1 MNISSNNIPSMKNIY
16 DSTYWNK
23 IKEDEQSISN
33 DLYKKS
39 MKPYETGVVSK
50 NSTSDSFKR
59 KFYSEINDEN
69 DDGEMMGDYT
79 YSLTGEKVNVS
90 SLSHNNMTPFLK
102 KNVTQNTNIDHM
114 SPYLDNLSGN
124 NCLKQKKKEVQ
135 CMFKPE
141 INSGGYI
148 CGMKNNDD
156 FYKSRIDVSEVSNN
170 FFPIEKIRVG
180 PGLNQGYGNES
191 TGGFQQA
198 DTLDYAKPPTLN
210 ELRSRINQKQTYFEI
225 PIKGHLKGPD
235 RRGEISTMTK
245 QRPDTVYKQTE
256 DMWLKTT
263 GAYSKNTLKSA
274 QNIRPTARQESHI
287 EYTGSITR
295 SDLNKGIND
304 DYGKSKIILYNNE
317 RESTEQRTVVTNVT
331 SIIKALVAPIVD
343 VLKYTNK
350 EYTIESA
357 RGVGNPSIQ
366 IPSKQTLYDPV
377 NHVMKTTVKETTL
390 HDNEAGNLT
399 GNKETYTAYTDAAK
413 ITVKETTLHD
423 NENSNLTGNKETY
436 TAYTDTA
443 KTTIKETT
451 LHDKEEGN
459 LTGNKETYTAYT
471 DAAKTTVKETTLHDN
486 DTCNLKGKNETYSAL
501 TDNAK
506 TTIKETTIH
515 DNDTG
520 ILTGNKETYS
530 SLTDSAKTTI
540 KETLIHDTVITNVK
554 GNDGIYLKNGDDAKK
569 TLRQTLPVE
578 DTVRNIGGVVYKVT
592 LYDPDIVAKT
602 TTKETT
608 IVGKSE
614 YGFIGG
620 MLEGIFGGYLN
631 KNVEMKNTNKQFT
644 SDVNEFG
651 IAGSLN
657 EHRQTDRTADE
668 NAEIDGT
675 REAILMA
682 AGHTPNP
689 GNMNIGIDAE
699 NIEMYSKKPIE
710 NSFPAR
716 EKGNV
721 GIIYQTSP
729 TLDNCG
735 ITKIPN
741 KSNAY
746 SNRLD
751 SDLLE
756 SVNKNDLM
764 RTQQINPI
772 KSGCKI

>member
-1 MNISSNNIPSMKNIY
+1 MKNIY
-16 DSTYWNK
+16 DSTYWNN
-23 IKEDEQSISN
+23 IKKDEQSRSN
-33 DLYKKS
+33 ELYKKS

-50 NSTSDSFKR
+50 NSTSDYFKR

-69 DDGEMMGDYT
+69 DDNEMMGDYT

-102 KNVTQNTNIDHM
+102 KNVTQNTNIEQM

-141 INSGGYI
+141 VNSGGYI

-156 FYKSRIDVSEVSNN
+156 FYKSRIEVSEVSNN

-198 DTLDYAKPPTLN
+198 DTLDYAKPRTLN
-210 ELRSRINQKQTYFEI
+210 ELRSKINQKQTYFEI

-235 RRGEISTMTK
+235 RRGEISAMTK
-245 QRPDTVYKQTE
+245 QRPDTVYEQTE

-263 GAYSKNTLKSA
+263 GANSKNTLRSA

-287 EYTGSITR
+287 EYTGPIARTE
-295 SDLNKGIND
+295 LNQGIND

-317 RESTEQRTVVTNVT
+317 RETTEQRTVVTNVT
-331 SIIKALVAPIVD
+331 SIIKALVAPIMD

-350 EYTIESA
+350 EYTVESA

-399 GNKETYTAYTDAAK
+399 GNKETYTAYTD
-413 ITVKETTLHD
+413 T
-423 NENSNLTGNKETY
+423 
-436 TAYTDTA
+436 
-443 KTTIKETT
+443 
-451 LHDKEEGN
+451 
-459 LTGNKETYTAYT
+459 
-471 DAAKTTVKETTLHDN
+471 AKTTVKETTLHDN
-486 DTCNLKGKNETYSAL
+486 EKGN
-501 TDNAK
+501 
-506 TTIKETTIH
+506 
-515 DNDTG
+515 
-520 ILTGNKETYS
+520 LTGNKETYS
-530 SLTDSAKTTI
+530 SLTDLAKTTI
-540 KETLIHDTVITNVK
+540 KETLIHDTVLTNVK
-554 GNDGIYLKNGDDAKK
+554 GNDGAYLKNPDDAKK
-569 TLRQTLPVE
+569 TLRQTLPTE

-620 MLEGIFGGYLN
+620 MLEGLFGGYLN

-721 GIIYQTSP
+721 GIIYQSSP

>member
-1 MNISSNNIPSMKNIY
+1 
-16 DSTYWNK
+16 
-23 IKEDEQSISN
+23 
-33 DLYKKS
+33 
-39 MKPYETGVVSK
+39 
-50 NSTSDSFKR
+50 
-59 KFYSEINDEN
+59 
-69 DDGEMMGDYT
+69 
-79 YSLTGEKVNVS
+79 
-90 SLSHNNMTPFLK
+90 
-102 KNVTQNTNIDHM
+102 
-114 SPYLDNLSGN
+114 
-124 NCLKQKKKEVQ
+124 
-135 CMFKPE
+135 MFKPE
-141 INSGGYI
+141 VNSGGYI

-156 FYKSRIDVSEVSNN
+156 FYKSRIEVSEVSNN

-198 DTLDYAKPPTLN
+198 DTLDYAKPRTLN
-210 ELRSRINQKQTYFEI
+210 ELRSKINQKQTYFEI

-235 RRGEISTMTK
+235 RRGEISAMTK
-245 QRPDTVYKQTE
+245 QRPDTVYEQTE

-263 GAYSKNTLKSA
+263 GANSKNTLRAA
-274 QNIRPTARQESHI
+274 QNIRPTTRQESHI
-287 EYTGSITR
+287 EYTGPIAR
-295 SDLNKGIND
+295 NELNQGIND

-317 RESTEQRTVVTNVT
+317 RETTEQRTVVTNVT
-331 SIIKALVAPIVD
+331 SIIKALVAPIMD

-350 EYTIESA
+350 EYTVESA

-390 HDNEAGNLT
+390 HDNENG
-399 GNKETYTAYTDAAK
+399 
-413 ITVKETTLHD
+413 
-423 NENSNLTGNKETY
+423 NLTGNKETY

-443 KTTIKETT
+443 KTTVKETT
-451 LHDKEEGN
+451 LHDNETGN
-459 LTGNKETYTAYT
+459 LTGNKETY
-471 DAAKTTVKETTLHDN
+471 
-486 DTCNLKGKNETYSAL
+486 SAL
-501 TDNAK
+501 TDN
-506 TTIKETTIH
+506 
-515 DNDTG
+515 
-520 ILTGNKETYS
+520 
-530 SLTDSAKTTI
+530 AKTTI

-721 GIIYQTSP
+721 GIIYQSSP

>member
-16 DSTYWNK
+16 DSTYWNN
-23 IKEDEQSISN
+23 IKEDEQSRSN

-102 KNVTQNTNIDHM
+102 KNVTQNTNIEQM

-141 INSGGYI
+141 VNSGGYI

-156 FYKSRIDVSEVSNN
+156 FYKSRIEVSEVSNN

-198 DTLDYAKPPTLN
+198 DTLDYAKPRTLN

-235 RRGEISTMTK
+235 RRGEISAMTK
-245 QRPDTVYKQTE
+245 QRPDTVYEQTE

-263 GAYSKNTLKSA
+263 GANSKNTLRSA

-287 EYTGSITR
+287 EYTGPIAR
-295 SDLNKGIND
+295 SELNQGIND
-304 DYGKSKIILYNNE
+304 DYGKSKIILYDNE

-331 SIIKALVAPIVD
+331 SLIKALVAPIMD

-350 EYTIESA
+350 EYTVESA
-357 RGVGNPSIQ
+357 RGAGNPSIQ

-390 HDNEAGNLT
+390 HDNENG
-399 GNKETYTAYTDAAK
+399 
-413 ITVKETTLHD
+413 
-423 NENSNLTGNKETY
+423 NLTGNKETY

-443 KTTIKETT
+443 KTT
-451 LHDKEEGN
+451 
-459 LTGNKETYTAYT
+459 
-471 DAAKTTVKETTLHDN
+471 VKETTLHDN
-486 DTCNLKGKNETYSAL
+486 EAGNLTGNKETYSAL

>member
-16 DSTYWNK
+16 DSTYWNN
-23 IKEDEQSISN
+23 IKEDEQSRSN

-39 MKPYETGVVSK
+39 MKPYETGVISK

-69 DDGEMMGDYT
+69 DDDGMMGDYT

-102 KNVTQNTNIDHM
+102 KNVTQNTNIEQM

-141 INSGGYI
+141 VNSGGYI

-156 FYKSRIDVSEVSNN
+156 FYKSRIEVSEVSNN

-198 DTLDYAKPPTLN
+198 DTLDYAKPRTLN
-210 ELRSRINQKQTYFEI
+210 ELRSKINQKQTYFEI

-235 RRGEISTMTK
+235 RRGEISAMTK
-245 QRPDTVYKQTE
+245 QRPDTVYEQTE

-263 GAYSKNTLKSA
+263 GANSKNTLRAA
-274 QNIRPTARQESHI
+274 QNIRPTTRQESHI
-287 EYTGSITR
+287 EYTGPIAR
-295 SDLNKGIND
+295 NELNQGIND

-317 RESTEQRTVVTNVT
+317 RETTEQRTVVTNVT
-331 SIIKALVAPIVD
+331 SIIKALVAPIMD

-350 EYTIESA
+350 EYTVESA

-390 HDNEAGNLT
+390 HDNENG
-399 GNKETYTAYTDAAK
+399 
-413 ITVKETTLHD
+413 
-423 NENSNLTGNKETY
+423 NLTGNKETY

-443 KTTIKETT
+443 KTT
-451 LHDKEEGN
+451 
-459 LTGNKETYTAYT
+459 
-471 DAAKTTVKETTLHDN
+471 VKETTLHDN
-486 DTCNLKGKNETYSAL
+486 ETGNLTGNKETYSAL

-506 TTIKETTIH
+506 TTIKETTLH
-515 DNDTG
+515 DNETG
-520 ILTGNKETYS
+520 NLTGNKETYS
-530 SLTDSAKTTI
+530 ALTDNAKTTI

-721 GIIYQTSP
+721 GIIYQSSP

>member
-16 DSTYWNK
+16 DSTYWNN
-23 IKEDEQSISN
+23 IKKDEQSRSN
-33 DLYKKS
+33 ELYKKS

-50 NSTSDSFKR
+50 NSTSDYFKR

-69 DDGEMMGDYT
+69 DDNEMMGDYT

-102 KNVTQNTNIDHM
+102 KNVTQNTNIEQM

-141 INSGGYI
+141 VNSGGYI

-156 FYKSRIDVSEVSNN
+156 FYKSRIEVSEVSNN

-198 DTLDYAKPPTLN
+198 DTLDYAKPRTLN
-210 ELRSRINQKQTYFEI
+210 ELRSKINQKQTYFEI

-235 RRGEISTMTK
+235 RRGEISAMTK
-245 QRPDTVYKQTE
+245 QRPDTVYEQTE

-263 GAYSKNTLKSA
+263 GANSKNTLRSA

-287 EYTGSITR
+287 EYTGPIARTE
-295 SDLNKGIND
+295 LNQGIND

-317 RESTEQRTVVTNVT
+317 RETTEQRTVVTNVT
-331 SIIKALVAPIVD
+331 SIIKALVAPIMD

-350 EYTIESA
+350 EYTVESA

-399 GNKETYTAYTDAAK
+399 GNKETYTAYTD
-413 ITVKETTLHD
+413 T
-423 NENSNLTGNKETY
+423 
-436 TAYTDTA
+436 
-443 KTTIKETT
+443 
-451 LHDKEEGN
+451 
-459 LTGNKETYTAYT
+459 
-471 DAAKTTVKETTLHDN
+471 AKTTVKETTLHDN
-486 DTCNLKGKNETYSAL
+486 EKGN
-501 TDNAK
+501 
-506 TTIKETTIH
+506 
-515 DNDTG
+515 
-520 ILTGNKETYS
+520 LTGNKETYS
-530 SLTDSAKTTI
+530 SLTDLAKTTI
-540 KETLIHDTVITNVK
+540 KETLIHDTVLTNVK
-554 GNDGIYLKNGDDAKK
+554 GNDGAYLKNPDDAKK
-569 TLRQTLPVE
+569 TLRQTLPTE

-620 MLEGIFGGYLN
+620 MLEGLFGGYLN

-721 GIIYQTSP
+721 GIIYQSSP

>member
-16 DSTYWNK
+16 DSTYWNN
-23 IKEDEQSISN
+23 IKEDEQSRSN

-102 KNVTQNTNIDHM
+102 KNVTQNTNIEQM

-141 INSGGYI
+141 VNSGGYI

-156 FYKSRIDVSEVSNN
+156 FYKSRIEVSEVSNN

-198 DTLDYAKPPTLN
+198 DTLDYAKPRTLN

-235 RRGEISTMTK
+235 RRGEISAMTK
-245 QRPDTVYKQTE
+245 QRPDTVYEQTE

-263 GAYSKNTLKSA
+263 GANSKNTLRSA

-287 EYTGSITR
+287 EYTGPIAR
-295 SDLNKGIND
+295 SELNQGIND
-304 DYGKSKIILYNNE
+304 DYGKSKIILYDNE

-331 SIIKALVAPIVD
+331 SLIKALVAPIMD

-350 EYTIESA
+350 EYTVESA

-390 HDNEAGNLT
+390 HDNENG
-399 GNKETYTAYTDAAK
+399 
-413 ITVKETTLHD
+413 
-423 NENSNLTGNKETY
+423 NLTGNKETY

-443 KTTIKETT
+443 KTTVKETT
-451 LHDKEEGN
+451 LHNNEAGN
-459 LTGNKETYTAYT
+459 LTGNK
-471 DAAKTTVKETTLHDN
+471 
-486 DTCNLKGKNETYSAL
+486 ETYSAL

>member
-16 DSTYWNK
+16 DSTYWNN
-23 IKEDEQSISN
+23 IKEDEQSRSN

-102 KNVTQNTNIDHM
+102 KNVTQNTNIEHM

-141 INSGGYI
+141 VNSGGYI

-156 FYKSRIDVSEVSNN
+156 FYKSRIEVSEVSNN

-198 DTLDYAKPPTLN
+198 DTLDYAKPRTLN

-235 RRGEISTMTK
+235 RRGEISAMTK
-245 QRPDTVYKQTE
+245 QRPDTVYEQTE

-263 GAYSKNTLKSA
+263 GANSKNTLRSA

-287 EYTGSITR
+287 EYTGPIAR
-295 SDLNKGIND
+295 SELNQGIND
-304 DYGKSKIILYNNE
+304 DYGKSKIILYDNE

-331 SIIKALVAPIVD
+331 SLIKALVAPIMD

-350 EYTIESA
+350 EYTVESA

-390 HDNEAGNLT
+390 HDNENG
-399 GNKETYTAYTDAAK
+399 
-413 ITVKETTLHD
+413 
-423 NENSNLTGNKETY
+423 NLTGNKETY

-443 KTTIKETT
+443 KTTVKETT
-451 LHDKEEGN
+451 LHNNEAGN
-459 LTGNKETYTAYT
+459 LTGNK
-471 DAAKTTVKETTLHDN
+471 
-486 DTCNLKGKNETYSAL
+486 ETYSAL

>member
-16 DSTYWNK
+16 DSTYWNN
-23 IKEDEQSISN
+23 IKEDEQSRSN

-90 SLSHNNMTPFLK
+90 SLSHNHMTPFLK
-102 KNVTQNTNIDHM
+102 KNVTQNTNIEQM

-141 INSGGYI
+141 VNSGGYI

-156 FYKSRIDVSEVSNN
+156 FYKSRIEVSEVSNN

-198 DTLDYAKPPTLN
+198 DTLDYAKPRTLN

-235 RRGEISTMTK
+235 RRGEISAMTK
-245 QRPDTVYKQTE
+245 QRPDTVYEQTE

-263 GAYSKNTLKSA
+263 GANSKNTLRSA

-287 EYTGSITR
+287 EYTGPIAR
-295 SDLNKGIND
+295 SELNQGIND
-304 DYGKSKIILYNNE
+304 DYGKSKRILYDNE
-317 RESTEQRTVVTNVT
+317 RESTEQRTVVKNVT
-331 SIIKALVAPIVD
+331 SLIKALVAPIMD

-350 EYTIESA
+350 EYTVESA

-390 HDNEAGNLT
+390 HDNENG
-399 GNKETYTAYTDAAK
+399 
-413 ITVKETTLHD
+413 
-423 NENSNLTGNKETY
+423 NLTGNKETY

-443 KTTIKETT
+443 KTTVKETT
-451 LHDKEEGN
+451 LHANEAGN
-459 LTGNKETYTAYT
+459 LTGNK
-471 DAAKTTVKETTLHDN
+471 
-486 DTCNLKGKNETYSAL
+486 ETYSAL

-520 ILTGNKETYS
+520 ISTGNKETYS

-682 AGHTPNP
+682 AGNTPNP

>member
-1 MNISSNNIPSMKNIY
+1 M
-16 DSTYWNK
+16 
-23 IKEDEQSISN
+23 
-33 DLYKKS
+33 
-39 MKPYETGVVSK
+39 
-50 NSTSDSFKR
+50 
-59 KFYSEINDEN
+59 
-69 DDGEMMGDYT
+69 
-79 YSLTGEKVNVS
+79 
-90 SLSHNNMTPFLK
+90 
-102 KNVTQNTNIDHM
+102 
-114 SPYLDNLSGN
+114 
-124 NCLKQKKKEVQ
+124 
-135 CMFKPE
+135 
-141 INSGGYI
+141 
-148 CGMKNNDD
+148 
-156 FYKSRIDVSEVSNN
+156 
-170 FFPIEKIRVG
+170 
-180 PGLNQGYGNES
+180 
-191 TGGFQQA
+191 
-198 DTLDYAKPPTLN
+198 
-210 ELRSRINQKQTYFEI
+210 
-225 PIKGHLKGPD
+225 
-235 RRGEISTMTK
+235 
-245 QRPDTVYKQTE
+245 
-256 DMWLKTT
+256 
-263 GAYSKNTLKSA
+263 
-274 QNIRPTARQESHI
+274 
-287 EYTGSITR
+287 
-295 SDLNKGIND
+295 
-304 DYGKSKIILYNNE
+304 
-317 RESTEQRTVVTNVT
+317 
-331 SIIKALVAPIVD
+331 D

-350 EYTIESA
+350 EYTVESA

-390 HDNEAGNLT
+390 HDNENG
-399 GNKETYTAYTDAAK
+399 
-413 ITVKETTLHD
+413 
-423 NENSNLTGNKETY
+423 NLTGNKETY

-443 KTTIKETT
+443 KTTVKETT
-451 LHDKEEGN
+451 LHDNEAGN
-459 LTGNKETYTAYT
+459 LTGNKETY
-471 DAAKTTVKETTLHDN
+471 
-486 DTCNLKGKNETYSAL
+486 SAL
-501 TDNAK
+501 ADNAK

-756 SVNKNDLM
+756 SVSKNDLM

>member
-16 DSTYWNK
+16 DSTYWNN
-23 IKEDEQSISN
+23 IKEDEQSRSN

-102 KNVTQNTNIDHM
+102 KNVTQNTNIEQM

-141 INSGGYI
+141 VNSGGYI

-156 FYKSRIDVSEVSNN
+156 FYKSRIEVSEVSNN

-198 DTLDYAKPPTLN
+198 DTLDYAKPRTLN

-235 RRGEISTMTK
+235 RRGEISAMTK
-245 QRPDTVYKQTE
+245 QRPDTVYEQTE

-263 GAYSKNTLKSA
+263 GANSKNTLRSA

-287 EYTGSITR
+287 EYTGPIAR
-295 SDLNKGIND
+295 SELNQGIND
-304 DYGKSKIILYNNE
+304 DYGKSKIILYDNE

-331 SIIKALVAPIVD
+331 SLIKALVAPIMD

-350 EYTIESA
+350 EYTVESA

-390 HDNEAGNLT
+390 HDNENG
-399 GNKETYTAYTDAAK
+399 
-413 ITVKETTLHD
+413 
-423 NENSNLTGNKETY
+423 NLTGNKETY

-443 KTTIKETT
+443 KTT
-451 LHDKEEGN
+451 
-459 LTGNKETYTAYT
+459 
-471 DAAKTTVKETTLHDN
+471 VKETTLHDN
-486 DTCNLKGKNETYSAL
+486 EAGNLTGNKETYSAL

>member
-16 DSTYWNK
+16 DSTYWNN
-23 IKEDEQSISN
+23 IKEDEQSRSN

-102 KNVTQNTNIDHM
+102 KNVTQNTNIEHM

-141 INSGGYI
+141 VNSGGYI

-156 FYKSRIDVSEVSNN
+156 FYKSRIEVSEVSNN

-198 DTLDYAKPPTLN
+198 DTLDYAKPRTLN

-235 RRGEISTMTK
+235 RRGEISAMTK
-245 QRPDTVYKQTE
+245 QRPDTVYEQTE

-263 GAYSKNTLKSA
+263 GANSKNTLRSA

-287 EYTGSITR
+287 EYTGPIAR
-295 SDLNKGIND
+295 SELNQGIND
-304 DYGKSKIILYNNE
+304 DYGKSKIILYDNE

-331 SIIKALVAPIVD
+331 SLIKALVAPIMD

-350 EYTIESA
+350 EYTVESA

-390 HDNEAGNLT
+390 HDNENG
-399 GNKETYTAYTDAAK
+399 
-413 ITVKETTLHD
+413 
-423 NENSNLTGNKETY
+423 NLTGNKETY

-443 KTTIKETT
+443 KTT
-451 LHDKEEGN
+451 
-459 LTGNKETYTAYT
+459 
-471 DAAKTTVKETTLHDN
+471 VKETTLHDN
-486 DTCNLKGKNETYSAL
+486 EAGNLTGNKETYSAL

>member
-16 DSTYWNK
+16 DSTYWNN
-23 IKEDEQSISN
+23 IKEDEQSRSN

-102 KNVTQNTNIDHM
+102 KNVTQNTNIEQM

-141 INSGGYI
+141 VNSGGYI

-156 FYKSRIDVSEVSNN
+156 FYKSRIEVSEVSNN

-198 DTLDYAKPPTLN
+198 DTLDYAKPRTLN

-235 RRGEISTMTK
+235 RRGEISAMTK
-245 QRPDTVYKQTE
+245 QRPDTVYEQTE

-263 GAYSKNTLKSA
+263 GANSKNTLRSA

-287 EYTGSITR
+287 EYTGPIAR
-295 SDLNKGIND
+295 SELNQGIND
-304 DYGKSKIILYNNE
+304 DYGKSKIILYDNE

-331 SIIKALVAPIVD
+331 SLIKALVAPIMD

-350 EYTIESA
+350 EYTVESA

-390 HDNEAGNLT
+390 HDNENG
-399 GNKETYTAYTDAAK
+399 
-413 ITVKETTLHD
+413 
-423 NENSNLTGNKETY
+423 NLTGNKETY

-443 KTTIKETT
+443 KTT
-451 LHDKEEGN
+451 
-459 LTGNKETYTAYT
+459 
-471 DAAKTTVKETTLHDN
+471 VKETTLHDN
-486 DTCNLKGKNETYSAL
+486 EAGNLTGNKETYSAL

-741 KSNAY
+741 KSNA
-746 SNRLD
+746 
-751 SDLLE
+751 
-756 SVNKNDLM
+756 
-764 RTQQINPI
+764 
-772 KSGCKI
+772 

>member
-1 MNISSNNIPSMKNIY
+1 MKNIY
-16 DSTYWNK
+16 DSTYWNN
-23 IKEDEQSISN
+23 IKEDEQSRSN

-102 KNVTQNTNIDHM
+102 KNVTQNTNIEHM

-141 INSGGYI
+141 VNSGGYI

-156 FYKSRIDVSEVSNN
+156 FYKSRIEVSEVSNN

-198 DTLDYAKPPTLN
+198 DTLDYAKPRTLN

-235 RRGEISTMTK
+235 RRGEISAMTK
-245 QRPDTVYKQTE
+245 QRPDTVYEQTE

-263 GAYSKNTLKSA
+263 GANSKNTLRSA

-287 EYTGSITR
+287 EYTGPIAR
-295 SDLNKGIND
+295 SELNQGIND
-304 DYGKSKIILYNNE
+304 DYGKSKIILYDNE

-331 SIIKALVAPIVD
+331 SLIKALVAPIMD

-350 EYTIESA
+350 EYTVESA

-390 HDNEAGNLT
+390 HDNENG
-399 GNKETYTAYTDAAK
+399 
-413 ITVKETTLHD
+413 
-423 NENSNLTGNKETY
+423 NLTGNKETY

-443 KTTIKETT
+443 KTT
-451 LHDKEEGN
+451 
-459 LTGNKETYTAYT
+459 
-471 DAAKTTVKETTLHDN
+471 VKETTLHDN
-486 DTCNLKGKNETYSAL
+486 EAGNLTGNKETYSAL

>member
-16 DSTYWNK
+16 DSTYWNN
-23 IKEDEQSISN
+23 IKEDEQSRSN

-102 KNVTQNTNIDHM
+102 KNVTQNTNIEQM

-141 INSGGYI
+141 VNSGGYI

-156 FYKSRIDVSEVSNN
+156 FYKSRIEVSEVSNN

-198 DTLDYAKPPTLN
+198 DTLDYAKPRTLN
-210 ELRSRINQKQTYFEI
+210 ELRSRINQKQTYFKI

-235 RRGEISTMTK
+235 RRGEISAMTK
-245 QRPDTVYKQTE
+245 QRPDTVYEQTE

-263 GAYSKNTLKSA
+263 GANSKNTLRSA

-287 EYTGSITR
+287 EYTGPIAR
-295 SDLNKGIND
+295 SELNQGIND
-304 DYGKSKIILYNNE
+304 DYGKSKIILYDNE

-331 SIIKALVAPIVD
+331 SLIKALVAPIMD

-350 EYTIESA
+350 EYTVESA

-390 HDNEAGNLT
+390 HDNENG
-399 GNKETYTAYTDAAK
+399 
-413 ITVKETTLHD
+413 
-423 NENSNLTGNKETY
+423 NLTGNKETY

-443 KTTIKETT
+443 KTT
-451 LHDKEEGN
+451 
-459 LTGNKETYTAYT
+459 
-471 DAAKTTVKETTLHDN
+471 VKETTLHDN
-486 DTCNLKGKNETYSAL
+486 EAGNLTGNKETYSAL

>member
-23 IKEDEQSISN
+23 IKEDEQSRSN
-33 DLYKKS
+33 DLYKKAAN
-39 MKPYETGVVSK
+39 PYETGIISK

-59 KFYSEINDEN
+59 KFYSEINDE
-69 DDGEMMGDYT
+69 DELIGDYT

-102 KNVTQNTNIDHM
+102 KNVTQNTNIEKM
-114 SPYLDNLSGN
+114 SPLLDNLSGN
-124 NCLKQKKKEVQ
+124 NCLKQKKKEIQ

-141 INSGGYI
+141 MNTGGNI

-156 FYKSRIDVSEVSNN
+156 FYKSRIEVSEVANN

-191 TGGFQQA
+191 TGGFHQA
-198 DTLDYAKPPTLN
+198 DTLDYAKPRTLN
-210 ELRSRINQKQTYFEI
+210 ELRSKVNQKQTYFEI
-225 PIKGHLKGPD
+225 PVKGHLKGPD
-235 RRGEISTMTK
+235 RRGEISAMTK
-245 QRPDTVYKQTE
+245 QRPDTVYEQTE

-263 GAYSKNTLKSA
+263 GANSKNTLRSA

-287 EYTGSITR
+287 EYTGAIAR
-295 SDLNKGIND
+295 SDLNQGMND
-304 DYGKSKIILYNNE
+304 DYGKSKIMVYNNE
-317 RESTEQRTVVTNVT
+317 RENTEQRTVVTNVT
-331 SIIKALVAPIVD
+331 SIIKALVAPIMD

-350 EYTIESA
+350 EYTVEAA

-399 GNKETYTAYTDAAK
+399 GNKETYTAF
-413 ITVKETTLHD
+413 
-423 NENSNLTGNKETY
+423 
-436 TAYTDTA
+436 TDT
-443 KTTIKETT
+443 
-451 LHDKEEGN
+451 
-459 LTGNKETYTAYT
+459 
-471 DAAKTTVKETTLHDN
+471 AKTTVKETTLHDN
-486 DTCNLKGKNETYSAL
+486 EAGNLTGNKETYSAL

-515 DNDTG
+515 DNDSG
-520 ILTGNKETYS
+520 NLTGNKETYS
-530 SLTDSAKTTI
+530 SLNDLAKTTI
-540 KETLIHDTVITNVK
+540 KETLIHDTVLTNVK
-554 GNDGIYLKNGDDAKK
+554 GNDGAYLKNGDDAKK
-569 TLRQTLPVE
+569 TLRQTMPTE

-657 EHRQTDRTADE
+657 EHRQTDRTAQE

-675 REAILMA
+675 REAILIA

-721 GIIYQTSP
+721 GIIYQSSP

-764 RTQQINPI
+764 LTQQINPI
-772 KSGCKI
+772 ISGCKI

>member
-16 DSTYWNK
+16 DSTYWNN
-23 IKEDEQSISN
+23 IKKDEQSRSN
-33 DLYKKS
+33 ELYKKS

-69 DDGEMMGDYT
+69 DDTEMMGDYT

-102 KNVTQNTNIDHM
+102 KNVTQNTNIEQM

-141 INSGGYI
+141 VNSGGYI

-156 FYKSRIDVSEVSNN
+156 FYKSRIEVSEVSNN

-191 TGGFQQA
+191 TGGFHQA
-198 DTLDYAKPPTLN
+198 DTLDYAKPRTLN
-210 ELRSRINQKQTYFEI
+210 ELRSKINQKQTYFEI

-235 RRGEISTMTK
+235 RRGEISAMTK
-245 QRPDTVYKQTE
+245 QRPDTVYEQTE

-263 GAYSKNTLKSA
+263 GANSKNTLRSA

-287 EYTGSITR
+287 EYTGPIARTE
-295 SDLNKGIND
+295 LNQGIND

-331 SIIKALVAPIVD
+331 SIIKALVAPIMD

-350 EYTIESA
+350 EYTVESA

-390 HDNEAGNLT
+390 HDNENG
-399 GNKETYTAYTDAAK
+399 
-413 ITVKETTLHD
+413 
-423 NENSNLTGNKETY
+423 NLTGNKETY

-451 LHDKEEGN
+451 LHDNE
-459 LTGNKETYTAYT
+459 TGN
-471 DAAKTTVKETTLHDN
+471 
-486 DTCNLKGKNETYSAL
+486 
-501 TDNAK
+501 
-506 TTIKETTIH
+506 
-515 DNDTG
+515 
-520 ILTGNKETYS
+520 LTGNKETYS

-540 KETLIHDTVITNVK
+540 KETLIHDTVLTNVK
-554 GNDGIYLKNGDDAKK
+554 GNDGAYLKNPDDAKK
-569 TLRQTLPVE
+569 TLRQTLPTE

-620 MLEGIFGGYLN
+620 MLEGLFGGYLN

-721 GIIYQTSP
+721 GIIYQSSP

>member
-16 DSTYWNK
+16 DSTYWNN
-23 IKEDEQSISN
+23 IKEDEQSRSN

-39 MKPYETGVVSK
+39 MKPYETGVISK

-69 DDGEMMGDYT
+69 DDNGMMGDYT

-102 KNVTQNTNIDHM
+102 KNVTQNTNIEQM

-141 INSGGYI
+141 VNSGGYI

-156 FYKSRIDVSEVSNN
+156 FYKSRIEVSEVSNN

-198 DTLDYAKPPTLN
+198 DTLDYAKPRTLN
-210 ELRSRINQKQTYFEI
+210 ELRSKINQKQTYFEI

-235 RRGEISTMTK
+235 RRGEISAMTK
-245 QRPDTVYKQTE
+245 QRPDTVYEQTE

-263 GAYSKNTLKSA
+263 GANSKNTLRAA
-274 QNIRPTARQESHI
+274 QNIRPTTRQESHI
-287 EYTGSITR
+287 EYTGPIAR
-295 SDLNKGIND
+295 NELNQGIND

-317 RESTEQRTVVTNVT
+317 RETTEQRTVVTNVT
-331 SIIKALVAPIVD
+331 SIIKALVAPIMD

-350 EYTIESA
+350 EYTVESA

-390 HDNEAGNLT
+390 HDNENG
-399 GNKETYTAYTDAAK
+399 
-413 ITVKETTLHD
+413 
-423 NENSNLTGNKETY
+423 NLTGNKETY

-443 KTTIKETT
+443 KTT
-451 LHDKEEGN
+451 
-459 LTGNKETYTAYT
+459 
-471 DAAKTTVKETTLHDN
+471 VKETTLHDN
-486 DTCNLKGKNETYSAL
+486 ETGNLTGNKETYSAL

-506 TTIKETTIH
+506 TTIKETTLH
-515 DNDTG
+515 DNETG
-520 ILTGNKETYS
+520 NLTGNKETYS
-530 SLTDSAKTTI
+530 ALTDNAKTTI

-721 GIIYQTSP
+721 GIIYQSSP